1 MYDCI
6 VSLKEWQVYCRS
18 FLHRRTFIYEE
29 EYTDCIL
36 VFIIRVCDFQKMNSD
51 HFGKQKIWHA
61 ISVAIVWDSF
71 GEILSPYNDIMP
83 MPNYSLF
90 REFQIVGPNFSK
102 RKNDKNFKKIDTEL
116 IFSIKNQTL
125 LSFT

>member
-18 FLHRRTFIYEE
+18 LLHRCTFIYEE
-29 EYTDCIL
+29 YIDCIL
-36 VFIIRVCDFQKMNSD
+36 VFIIQVCDFQKTNSD
-51 HFGKQKIWHA
+51 HFRKQKIWHA
-61 ISVAIVWDSF
+61 TSVAIVWDSF

-90 REFQIVGPNFSK
+90 REFQIVVPNFSK
-102 RKNDKNFKKIDTEL
+102 RKNDRDFKK
-116 IFSIKNQTL
+116 
-125 LSFT
+125 

>member
-1 MYDCI
+1 MKKSTQT
-6 VSLKEWQVYCRS
+6 VSLCLLFEYA
-18 FLHRRTFIYEE
+18 TFRKRIQ
-29 EYTDCIL
+29 
-36 VFIIRVCDFQKMNSD
+36 II
-51 HFGKQKIWHA
+51 GKQKILHA

-71 GEILSPYNDIMP
+71 GEILSPYNDIIP

-90 REFQIVGPNFSK
+90 REFQIVGLNFPK

>member
-6 VSLKEWQVYCRS
+6 VSLKEWQVYCKS
-18 FLHRRTFIYEE
+18 LLHRRTFIYEE
-29 EYTDCIL
+29 HIDCIL
-36 VFIIRVCDFQKMNSD
+36 VFIIRVCDFQKTNSD

-61 ISVAIVWDSF
+61 TSVAIVWDSF

-102 RKNDKNFKKIDTEL
+102 RKNDKNFKK
-116 IFSIKNQTL
+116 
-125 LSFT
+125 

>member
-18 FLHRRTFIYEE
+18 LLHRCTFIYEE
-29 EYTDCIL
+29 HIDCIL
-36 VFIIRVCDFQKMNSD
+36 VFIIQVCDFQKTNSD
-51 HFGKQKIWHA
+51 HFRKQKIWHA
-61 ISVAIVWDSF
+61 TSVAIVWDSF

-102 RKNDKNFKKIDTEL
+102 RNNDKNFKKIDTEL
-116 IFSIKNQTL
+116 IFSIKNQIC
-125 LSFT
+125 